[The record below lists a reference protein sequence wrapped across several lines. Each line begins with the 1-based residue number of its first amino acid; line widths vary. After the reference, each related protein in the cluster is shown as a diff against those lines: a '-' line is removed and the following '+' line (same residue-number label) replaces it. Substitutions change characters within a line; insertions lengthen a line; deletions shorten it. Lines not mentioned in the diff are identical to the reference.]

1 MRISLTKE
9 QAQLIAYAIEKLVSS
24 YSQGTQVRDSCEAI
38 RSKLPKN
45 IRESG
50 CHRSDGGHNNY
61 TQGDTMNSKKCETDN
76 AQLLQTLI
84 TLTKR
89 TSHPTDTIKATGWEC
104 IAVERLATIRQIL
117 ERQALT
123 NPHNTI

>member
-1 MRISLTKE
+1 
-9 QAQLIAYAIEKLVSS
+9 
-24 YSQGTQVRDSCEAI
+24 
-38 RSKLPKN
+38 
-45 IRESG
+45 
-50 CHRSDGGHNNY
+50 
-61 TQGDTMNSKKCETDN
+61 MNSKKCETDN

-89 TSHPTDTIKATGWEC
+89 TALPTDTHHKGWEG

-123 NPHNTI
+123 NPRNTI